1 VDARPVAETPAER
14 ARTAALLL
22 DSVFAPLPPAEQ
34 LIVARALR
42 SSRDAAVRGRAVTAY
57 AAALAAGQGDAG
69 DRHAHA
75 TLLAAMRR
83 WREAA
88 DAYARVPAGSPVS
101 ADAAYQRA
109 RALYRGGDQ
118 AAGRAALADVAVR
131 FPGDSA
137 AAAARFLLA
146 ELTAD
151 GGRDDDARRAYLQI
165 AQAYPSTRWAANAA
179 FRAGVLALAAGD
191 AVAAAGAF
199 GQAAERATGE
209 TSAAQYWAGRANA
222 AAGDTAR
229 ARGWWERVAA
239 ADPGSYYA
247 WLAARR
253 LGRPAW
259 TPPDRGALPADPTA
273 VAAARR
279 AALCER
285 LGLMPEAG
293 WERGWLLQQ
302 ADTSTARMLAAA
314 APLVESGRP
323 GPGIRLALRAVGR
336 GADSTAAVWRLLY
349 PLPYAEPLAREAR
362 ASGVDPVLA
371 AALIKQE
378 SNFTADAVSPV
389 GARGLM
395 QVMPD
400 VGRAI
405 WRGPGAWNPAL
416 LFRPEVNLALGM
428 RHLRGDLA
436 RWSDPVYA
444 LAAYNAGGTR
454 VRRWQGQRGAGDP
467 ELFVERIPF
476 VETRDYVRIVLRNR
490 EFYRTLYRW

>member
-1 VDARPVAETPAER
+1 
-14 ARTAALLL
+14 
-22 DSVFAPLPPAEQ
+22 
-34 LIVARALR
+34 
-42 SSRDAAVRGRAVTAY
+42 
-57 AAALAAGQGDAG
+57 
-69 DRHAHA
+69 
-75 TLLAAMRR
+75 
-83 WREAA
+83 
-88 DAYARVPAGSPVS
+88 
-101 ADAAYQRA
+101 
-109 RALYRGGDQ
+109 
-118 AAGRAALADVAVR
+118 
-131 FPGDSA
+131 
-137 AAAARFLLA
+137 
-146 ELTAD
+146 
-151 GGRDDDARRAYLQI
+151 
-165 AQAYPSTRWAANAA
+165 
-179 FRAGVLALAAGD
+179 
-191 AVAAAGAF
+191 
-199 GQAAERATGE
+199 
-209 TSAAQYWAGRANA
+209 
-222 AAGDTAR
+222 
-229 ARGWWERVAA
+229 
-239 ADPGSYYA
+239 
-247 WLAARR
+247 
-253 LGRPAW
+253 
-259 TPPDRGALPADPTA
+259 
-273 VAAARR
+273 
-279 AALCER
+279 
-285 LGLMPEAG
+285 MPEAG